1 MSEAEAKKFPF
12 EVKLKV
18 EIDQNCNEEEL
29 KTKGWI
35 VSLEAKVDSLLKDEL
50 VEALRGVLDK
60 YAKPKIE
67 RS

>member
-1 MSEAEAKKFPF
+1 MSEAEQKKIPF

-18 EIDQNCNEEEL
+18 EIDQTCTDEEL
-29 KTKGWI
+29 SKKGWI
-35 VSLEAKVDSLLKDEL
+35 VSLEAKVDYQLKEEL
-50 VEALRGVLDK
+50 VEALKGVLNK